1 MEKYLTLFIEESKE
15 NLQKLN
21 DEILKVEQDPE
32 DIDTMNEIFRVAHT
46 LKGMSGTMGFP
57 NMEELTHRME
67 NILELF
73 RSEQL
78 KVNSDTV
85 DMLFECLDTLSDMV
99 DNIIEGEGDF
109 RNDSLMDK
117 LDKIAEGNV
126 EKKEDVSKKVEDE
139 VAATEVLDQYELSV
153 AQRAKGMD
161 YNTYKIDITIA
172 SSCLIKS
179 ARAYMIIKRL
189 EENGEIIKSIPSI
202 EEIEDEEF
210 DYDIELFYVSKLDT
224 EEVESLIDKISE
236 IEKVSVEQIKVKDKP
251 KNVKTDN
258 KKKNKGK
265 KKPKKKNEKQVSDK
279 VKINQSIRVSLDKLD
294 NFMNLVS
301 ELVIHRT
308 RIEDISSAYKIND
321 LNETLEQVN
330 RITTNLQDL
339 VLQMRMVPID
349 TVFNRFPRMVRDVS
363 NQLGKKVELVIKGQ
377 ETELDRTVITELGD
391 PMVHLIRNAIDH
403 GIETEEE
410 RIADGKDPAGT
421 VKMIAYQEGNK
432 GIIKIEDD
440 GKGIDPDKIKE
451 KCIEKNID
459 VEGLD
464 DDQIVRMIFN
474 QGFSTNEEVTNL
486 SGRGVGMDVVKRK
499 ISNLGGNI
507 DVKSEVGKGSTFTIE
522 LPLTLSI
529 IKSILVCVDNENF
542 AIPLEFIEKI
552 IDVKEEDIKMSYNDE
567 VYMYNNEAV
576 PVIRLNEKLDIKEDD
591 TKEKVMV
598 ILKVGQG
605 IFALMV
611 DKIEGEKEIV
621 IKDLGASLKGAGY
634 YIGATILG
642 DGNVTLILD
651 VPKLTT

>member
-1 MEKYLTLFIEESKE
+1 
-15 NLQKLN
+15 
-21 DEILKVEQDPE
+21 
-32 DIDTMNEIFRVAHT
+32 
-46 LKGMSGTMGFP
+46 
-57 NMEELTHRME
+57 
-67 NILELF
+67 
-73 RSEQL
+73 
-78 KVNSDTV
+78 
-85 DMLFECLDTLSDMV
+85 
-99 DNIIEGEGDF
+99 
-109 RNDSLMDK
+109 
-117 LDKIAEGNV
+117 
-126 EKKEDVSKKVEDE
+126 
-139 VAATEVLDQYELSV
+139 
-153 AQRAKGMD
+153 
-161 YNTYKIDITIA
+161 
-172 SSCLIKS
+172 
-179 ARAYMIIKRL
+179 
-189 EENGEIIKSIPSI
+189 
-202 EEIEDEEF
+202 
-210 DYDIELFYVSKLDT
+210 
-224 EEVESLIDKISE
+224 
-236 IEKVSVEQIKVKDKP
+236 
-251 KNVKTDN
+251 
-258 KKKNKGK
+258 
-265 KKPKKKNEKQVSDK
+265 
-279 VKINQSIRVSLDKLD
+279 
-294 NFMNLVS
+294 
-301 ELVIHRT
+301 
-308 RIEDISSAYKIND
+308 
-321 LNETLEQVN
+321 
-330 RITTNLQDL
+330 
-339 VLQMRMVPID
+339 
-349 TVFNRFPRMVRDVS
+349 
-363 NQLGKKVELVIKGQ
+363 
-377 ETELDRTVITELGD
+377 
-391 PMVHLIRNAIDH
+391 MVHLIRNAIDH

>member
-78 KVNSDTV
+78 KVNSDTI

-126 EKKEDVSKKVEDE
+126 EKEKDVSKKAEDE

-224 EEVESLIDKISE
+224 EEVENLIDKISE

-363 NQLGKKVELVIKGQ
+363 NQLGKKVELIIKGQ

-474 QGFSTNEEVTNL
+474 QGFSTNDEVTNI

-507 DVKSEVGKGSTFTIE
+507 DVKSEVGNGSTFTIE

-576 PVIRLNEKLDIKEDD
+576 PVIRLNEKLDIDEDD

-598 ILKVGQG
+598 ILKVGQRKY
-605 IFALMV
+605 ALMV

-621 IKDLGASLKGAGY
+621 IKDLGNSLKGAGY